1 MINFITT
8 HSFLVRFYF
17 SRLFQRRIQ
26 NAVEHSFQPLTIF
39 AKKLHRRSLLN
50 YVPTSLNYYV
60 PTSPHFSRA
69 YVLTYLY
76 ISFVTTCFRALNY
89 YVPACAHFS
98 CTYVSTMTQD
108 LGTDKYPA
116 DVKSDE
122 NQYFNTSDVVKQD
135 LLVQVLRIQNTRKSI
150 VLDNFLIC
158 LQIIVSA
165 HAPVETTKTYK
176 VGLRYTV
183 LEARVYF
190 GVLNGIKGQIIQRKT
205 AV

>member
-1 MINFITT
+1 MINFTT
-8 HSFLVRFYF
+8 TQSFLVRFYF

-26 NAVEHSFQPLTIF
+26 SAVEHSFQPLTIF

-76 ISFVTTCFRALNY
+76 IRALNY

-176 VGLRYTV
+176 AGLRYTV

-190 GVLNGIKGQIIQRKT
+190 SVLNGIKGHIILRKT